1 MKLTQGALFLQTG
14 SAKAKGTSSSA
25 PAAAATGAAYTVP
38 SGISSGCS
46 KFMKALDQ
54 DDQLGSC
61 TAPLLK
67 ATSSFSNGNQNKNS
81 LVSVLNTLCSANP
94 CSDKY
99 IRTQLTSFGT
109 ACQAE
114 LDPSS
119 GNESVRD
126 AYDILYVMQPFLGA
140 ICSKDDDGT
149 YCAVSSSSQ
158 AANAT
163 SSSGGSKKRADQ
175 DVYAPDT
182 AAYRNSGIMYLG
194 TLPSLSADSLC
205 TTCTQNVLSSYAKW
219 EATVPYA
226 MGLSNSPMLGDQGDL
241 WTQTKKKCGD
251 SFMNVVTS
259 SVGTAN
265 AEANAGVSATQVG
278 VSSAVAGVFAVAM
291 GFWVAL

>member
-1 MKLTQGALFLQTG
+1 MKLTKGALFLQTG

-25 PAAAATGAAYTVP
+25 PAAAATGAAYKIP
-38 SGISSGCS
+38 SGISSGCN
-46 KFMKALDQ
+46 KFMTALDE
-54 DDQLGSC
+54 DKTLGSC

-67 ATSSFSNGNQNKNS
+67 ATSSFSSGNQNQ
-81 LVSVLNTLCSANP
+81 NTLDLAIKTVCSATP

-99 IRTQLTSFGT
+99 IRTQLTNFGT

-119 GNESVRD
+119 GDESVRD
-126 AYDILYVMQPFLGA
+126 AYDILYVMQPFLAA
-140 ICSKDDDGT
+140 ICAKDSDGT
-149 YCAVSSSSQ
+149 YCAVNSSSQ
-158 AANAT
+158 TANAT
-163 SSSGGSKKRADQ
+163 SSSGGSKRADQ
-175 DVYAPDT
+175 TVYAPDT
-182 AAYRNSGIMYLG
+182 ADYRNNGVMYLG
-194 TLPSLSADSLC
+194 ILPSLSAKSLC
-205 TTCTQNVLSSYAKW
+205 TTCTQEVLSAYAQW

-226 MGLSNSPMLGDQGDL
+226 TGLSNSPMLGGQGDL
-241 WTQTKKKCGD
+241 WTQTKKTCGD

-265 AEANAGVSATQVG
+265 AEAANAGVSANQVG